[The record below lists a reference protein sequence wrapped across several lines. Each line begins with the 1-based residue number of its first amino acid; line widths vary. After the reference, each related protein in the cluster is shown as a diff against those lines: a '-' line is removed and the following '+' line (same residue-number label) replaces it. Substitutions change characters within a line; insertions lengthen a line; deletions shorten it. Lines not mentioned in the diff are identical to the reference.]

1 MGYGEFNV
9 KALLDGLAGSVKDLT
24 DPHRI
29 IHAPI
34 EAQGKT
40 VIPCVSLAF
49 GFGGGGGGGEGKN
62 AFAKIVNVSET
73 GAAGTGSGEG
83 GGAGASAE
91 PKGFLVIGADSV
103 AFVRS

>member
-1 MGYGEFNV
+1 MAYGEYNV
-9 KALLDGLAGSVKDLT
+9 KALLDGLAGNVKDLT
-24 DPHRI
+24 DPHRVV
-29 IHAPI
+29 HAPI

-62 AFAKIVNVSET
+62 AFAKVVNVSEA
-73 GAAGTGSGEG
+73 GAAGIGSGEG

-91 PKGFLVIGADSV
+91 PRGFLVVSADSA
-103 AFVRS
+103 AFVKA